1 MGIKF
6 ENKINVADR
15 YSNNKTA
22 NGLIL
27 VIFIANMIRNLGS
40 SIVDI
45 GLPKFILNLS
55 GTLTSYGLVIG
66 IFSVMQS
73 LLQFPMAT
81 ISDKYGRKRI
91 ILFGMSLYILG
102 TFLCFIAQNI
112 FELLIFRAI
121 QGAGAYSSILQAI
134 ISDAYRKEKQGKAM
148 SYYSFSLTL
157 GYFGGIVVG
166 GYIST
171 YLGFRMIFLIS
182 GILATFSAILIL
194 LFLKETIKARVNKKT
209 KMKKRAPLKNSKIFS
224 LLKEPQYGFVVAL
237 NSIRWFIFGGIVSY
251 LIWVLQI
258 HFNLTRIQTSYLLLV
273 VVAVY
278 VVTILISGR
287 LVDQNGPKKLM
298 LIAQA
303 IIILFGFVFIIVSI
317 TNNFLLFLIA
327 SICSGIGFAILQTAG
342 NTFLLH
348 IVGEINSE
356 LKGTGL
362 GFNNAIGFF
371 CGAIGPVLLSI
382 IGEYSLFLP
391 YYLITILVFIAFII
405 TLRFLNIDKLK
416 IKN

>member
-1 MGIKF
+1 MGFQTKD
-6 ENKINVADR
+6 KINIA
-15 YSNNKTA
+15 NTA
-22 NGLIL
+22 NGFLL
-27 VIFIANMIRNLGS
+27 VIFIANFIRNLGS
-40 SIVDI
+40 SVVDI

-66 IFSVMQS
+66 IFSVMQA

-91 ILFGMSLYILG
+91 VLFGMSLYILG

-134 ISDAYRKEKQGKAM
+134 ISDAYRKEKQGKGM
-148 SYYSFSLTL
+148 SFYSFSLTL
-157 GYFGGIVVG
+157 GYFGGIVIG

-209 KMKKRAPLKNSKIFS
+209 KTKKRTPLKNSKIFS
-224 LLKEPQYGFVVAL
+224 LLKEPQYDFAVLL
-237 NSIRWFIFGGIVSY
+237 NSIRWFIFGGVVSY

-258 HFNLTRIQTSYLLLV
+258 HFNMTRIQTSYLLFS

-278 VVTILISGR
+278 VGVVLISGR
-287 LVDQNGPKKLM
+287 LVDRNGPKKLM
-298 LIAQA
+298 LIAQT
-303 IIILFGFVFIIVSI
+303 IIILFGFVYIIVSI
-317 TNNFLLFLIA
+317 TDNILLFLIA
-327 SICSGIGFAILQTAG
+327 SIFSGTGFAILQTAG
-342 NTFLLH
+342 NTLLLH
-348 IVGEINSE
+348 VIGEINSE

-371 CGAIGPVLLSI
+371 CGAIGPILLSI
-382 IGEYSLFLP
+382 IGEFSLFLP
-391 YYLITILVFIAFII
+391 YYLVTILIFIAFII
-405 TLRFLNIDKLK
+405 TLKFINMDKLK
-416 IKN
+416 INNKNTN